1 MSWWH
6 SETAGRFALEIEFNE
21 HGSFAAHHPA
31 IMSRVNHDNRWSR
44 ELLFAAIRVFDVNLA
59 ARQKSHV
66 RVHAE
71 IGAGGWFH
79 MSRPAKSSLVDDAL
93 DPAVAGPDNIKLNAI
108 QITMIGSFERSEQ
121 CIDVTHLLCPRQQ
134 QFRRSSRDG

>member
-1 MSWWH
+1 MSWRH
-6 SETAGRFALEIEFNE
+6 SETAGRFAFEIEFNE

-31 IMSRVNHDNRWSR
+31 IMSGVNRENRGSR
-44 ELLFAAIRVFDVNLA
+44 ELLFATVRVFDVNLA
-59 ARQKSHV
+59 ACQESHV

-79 MSRPAKSSLVDDAL
+79 MSRPAKSRLVDDAL
-93 DPAVAGPDNIKLNAI
+93 DPAIAGPDNVKLNAI

-121 CIDVTHLLCPRQQ
+121 WIYVTHL
-134 QFRRSSRDG
+134 